1 MNDVVVESWYSIM
14 APAAKPPDIVKK
26 LQDTVVAIAIANEKS
41 FAAHLADQG
50 VSPRPGSTADAAKF
64 MEKQVSRWV
73 NIVRNARI
81 QMD

>member
-1 MNDVVVESWYSIM
+1 M
-14 APAAKPPDIVKK
+14 KK

-50 VSPRPGSTADAAKF
+50 AYPRPCSTADAAKL
-64 MEKQVSRWV
+64 MEKEVNRWV